1 MTISSQA
8 TKSYL
13 LKKQEAICEELG
25 NKDGMPRTCGNQALM
40 LQAWGHLEEAMELH
54 KKEQAICE
62 ELGDLRNGRISADI
76 GETVVPQDLP
86 AAIRLLRLAKGHLER
101 GRS

>member
-25 NKDGMPRTCGNQALM
+25 NKDGMPRTCGNQAL
-40 LQAWGHLEEAMELH
+40 
-54 KKEQAICE
+54 
-62 ELGDLRNGRISADI
+62 
-76 GETVVPQDLP
+76 
-86 AAIRLLRLAKGHLER
+86 
-101 GRS
+101 